1 MGGVPSQLSI
11 FNIFR
16 RKKSSSPIRKKVSF
30 DKKLIDRD
38 ALKVV
43 QTISKAGFEAYLV
56 GGCVRDLLLGHKPK
70 DFDIATNAKPEQVN
84 KLFKRSRLI
93 GRRFRLVHVMFSAR
107 KFLEVATFRS
117 GQVKTAKSGVI
128 VRDNCY
134 GNIEEDV
141 VRRDFRINA
150 LYYDVR
156 SEEVIDYIGGLE
168 DIDAG
173 QIHIIGEPLV
183 RFEEDPV
190 RMIRAVRFQTKLDFE
205 LSDEIKKA
213 IHKQAPLLSNI
224 SPARLYEECIKLFHN
239 EYGFKVYER
248 LEKYDLLRHLFKQ
261 TRKNDFIKIA
271 LNNTSNRIKRNK
283 PVTPAFLFAVFLWQ
297 AQNERYQIIKQKQK
311 SVYLSMSQASEEVII
326 NQIKQVS
333 LPRWLTARIK
343 ETWMMQNRLERMQPK
358 KMDDILSSKGF
369 RMAYDFLVLRSQS
382 INPELK
388 SVADFWTKAQVDYK
402 PLDTQSEYRKKPTK

>member
-1 MGGVPSQLSI
+1 MGGVQNQLSI

-16 RKKSSSPIRKKVSF
+16 RKKTTTLVRQPVNF
-30 DKKLIDRD
+30 DQKLLDRD
-38 ALKVV
+38 AIKVV
-43 QTISKAGFEAYLV
+43 QTIVKAGYEAYLV
-56 GGCVRDLLLGHKPK
+56 GGCVRDLLLGHRPK

-107 KFLEVATFRS
+107 KYLEVATFRS

-150 LYYDVR
+150 LYYDINTH
-156 SEEVIDYIGGLE
+156 EVIDYIGGLK
-168 DIDAG
+168 DIDSG
-173 QIHIIGEPLV
+173 QIHIIGDPLV

-190 RMIRAVRFQTKLDFE
+190 RMIRAIRFQTKLDFH
-205 LSDEIKKA
+205 LSDEIKSA
-213 IHKQAPLLSNI
+213 IHQQAPLLANI

-239 EYGFKVYER
+239 EYGFQVYER
-248 LEKYDLLRHLFKQ
+248 LEKYDLLKHLFRQ

-297 AQNERYQIIKQKQK
+297 AQTERYQLIKKKQK

-343 ETWMMQNRLERMQPK
+343 DTWMMQNRLERMQPK
-358 KMDDILSSKGF
+358 KVHDLLSNKGF

-388 SVADFWTKAQVDYK
+388 SVAEFWTKAQSEHH
-402 PLDTQSEYRKKPTK
+402 PESTHQSSKKNRKK

>member
-1 MGGVPSQLSI
+1 MSI

-16 RKKSSSPIRKKVSF
+16 KKKTTNIVRQPVDF
-30 DKKLIDRD
+30 DQRLLDRD
-38 ALKVV
+38 AIKVV
-43 QTISKAGFEAYLV
+43 QTIAKAGFEVYLV
-56 GGCVRDLLLGHKPK
+56 GGCVRDLLLGLKPK
-70 DFDIATNAKPEQVN
+70 DFDIATNAKPEQVH

-107 KFLEVATFRS
+107 KYLEVATFRS
-117 GQVKTAKSGVI
+117 GQVKTAKTGVI

-134 GNIEEDV
+134 GKVEEDV
-141 VRRDFRINA
+141 VRRDFRVNA
-150 LYYDVR
+150 LYYDIHTK
-156 SEEVIDYIGGLE
+156 EVIDHIGGLQ
-168 DIDAG
+168 DIES
-173 QIHIIGEPLV
+173 QTIHIIGKPML

-190 RMIRAVRFQTKLDFE
+190 RMIRAVRFQTKLDFQ
-205 LSDEIKKA
+205 LSDEIKEA
-213 IHKQAPLLSNI
+213 IHKQASLLSNI

-239 EYGFKVYER
+239 EYGYKVFER

-261 TRKNDFIKIA
+261 THKNEFIKIA

-297 AQNERYQIIKQKQK
+297 AQNERFQIIKKKQK
-311 SVYLSMSQASEEVII
+311 STYLAMSQASEEVII

-343 ETWMMQNRLERMQPK
+343 DTWMMQNRLERMQPK
-358 KMDDILSSKGF
+358 KVEDILSSKGF

-388 SVADFWTKAQVDYK
+388 SVADFWTKAQK
-402 PLDTQSEYRKKPTK
+402 

>member
-1 MGGVPSQLSI
+1 MGGVQNQLSI

-16 RKKSSSPIRKKVSF
+16 KNKTSSPIRKKVNF
-30 DKKLIDRD
+30 DKKLLDRD
-38 ALKVV
+38 AVKVV
-43 QTISKAGFEAYLV
+43 QTIAKAGFEVYLV
-56 GGCVRDLLLGHKPK
+56 GGCVRDLLLGLKPK

-107 KFLEVATFRS
+107 KYLEVATFRS

-134 GNIEEDV
+134 GKIEEDV
-141 VRRDFRINA
+141 IRRDFRVNA
-150 LYYDVR
+150 LYYDINTQ
-156 SEEVIDYIGGLE
+156 EVIDYIGGLE
-168 DIDAG
+168 DIKSG
-173 QIHIIGEPLV
+173 QIHIIGDPIV

-190 RMIRAVRFQTKLDFE
+190 RMIRAVRFQTKLNFE
-205 LSDEIKKA
+205 LSDEIKSA
-213 IHKQAPLLSNI
+213 IHQQASLLSNI

-239 EYGFKVYER
+239 EYGFQVYER
-248 LEKYDLLRHLFKQ
+248 LEKYDLLKHLFRQ

-271 LNNTSNRIKRNK
+271 LNNTSKRIKQNK
-283 PVTPAFLFAVFLWQ
+283 PVTPVFLFAVFLWQ
-297 AQNERYQIIKQKQK
+297 AQTERYQLIKQKQK

-343 ETWMMQNRLERMQPK
+343 DTWMLQSRLEKMQPK
-358 KMDDILSSKGF
+358 KIEDILLDRSF
-369 RMAYDFLVLRSQS
+369 RLAYEFLLLRSQS

-388 SVADFWTKAQVDYK
+388 SVADFWTKAQ
-402 PLDTQSEYRKKPTK
+402 R

>member
-1 MGGVPSQLSI
+1 MGGVPSRLSI

-16 RKKSSSPIRKKVSF
+16 KNKNTTIIRQSVDF
-30 DKKLIDRD
+30 DQRLLDRD
-38 ALKVV
+38 AIKVV
-43 QTISKAGFEAYLV
+43 QTITKAGFEVYLV
-56 GGCVRDLLLGHKPK
+56 GGCVRDLLLGLKPK

-134 GNIEEDV
+134 GKIEEDV
-141 VRRDFRINA
+141 VRRDFRVNA
-150 LYYDVR
+150 LYYDINTK
-156 SEEVIDYIGGLE
+156 EVIDYIGGLQ
-168 DIDAG
+168 DIES
-173 QIHIIGEPLV
+173 QTIHIIGEPMV

-190 RMIRAVRFQTKLDFE
+190 RMIRAVRFQTKLNFQ
-205 LSDEIKKA
+205 LSDEIKDA
-213 IHKQAPLLSNI
+213 IHQQALLLSNI

-239 EYGFKVYER
+239 EYGFAVFEQ
-248 LEKYDLLRHLFKQ
+248 LEKYDLLKHLFRQ
-261 TRKNDFIKIA
+261 THKNEFIKIA

-297 AQNERYQIIKQKQK
+297 AQNERFEVIKKKQKNT
-311 SVYLSMSQASEEVII
+311 YLAMSQASEEVII

-333 LPRWLTARIK
+333 LPRWLTERIK
-343 ETWMMQNRLERMQPK
+343 DTWMMQNRLEKMDPK
-358 KMDDILSSKGF
+358 KVEDILLGKGF

-388 SVADFWTKAQVDYK
+388 SIADFWTKAQK
-402 PLDTQSEYRKKPTK
+402 

>member
-1 MGGVPSQLSI
+1 MGGVQNQLSI

-16 RKKSSSPIRKKVSF
+16 KNKTSNPIRKRVNF
-30 DKKLIDRD
+30 DKKLLDRD
-38 ALKVV
+38 AVKVV
-43 QTISKAGFEAYLV
+43 QTIAKAGFEVYLV
-56 GGCVRDLLLGHKPK
+56 GGCVRDLLLGLKPK

-107 KFLEVATFRS
+107 KYLEVATFRS

-134 GNIEEDV
+134 GKIEEDV
-141 VRRDFRINA
+141 IRRDFRVNA
-150 LYYDVR
+150 LYYDINTQ
-156 SEEVIDYIGGLE
+156 EVIDYIGGLE
-168 DIDAG
+168 DIKSG
-173 QIHIIGEPLV
+173 QIHIIGDPIV

-190 RMIRAVRFQTKLDFE
+190 RMIRAVRFQTKLNFE
-205 LSDEIKKA
+205 LSDEIKSA
-213 IHKQAPLLSNI
+213 IHQQASLLSNI

-239 EYGFKVYER
+239 EYGFQVYER
-248 LEKYDLLRHLFKQ
+248 LEKYDLLKHLFRQ

-271 LNNTSNRIKRNK
+271 LNNTSKRIKQNK
-283 PVTPAFLFAVFLWQ
+283 PVTPVFLFAVFLWQ
-297 AQNERYQIIKQKQK
+297 AQTERYQLIKQKQK

-343 ETWMMQNRLERMQPK
+343 DTWMLQSRLEKMQPK
-358 KMDDILSSKGF
+358 KIEDILLDRSF
-369 RMAYDFLVLRSQS
+369 RMAYDFLLLRSQS

-388 SVADFWTKAQVDYK
+388 TVADFWTKAQ
-402 PLDTQSEYRKKPTK
+402 R

>member
-1 MGGVPSQLSI
+1 MSI

-16 RKKSSSPIRKKVSF
+16 KKKQTNIIRQAVDF
-30 DKKLIDRD
+30 DQRLLDRD
-38 ALKVV
+38 AIKVV
-43 QTISKAGFEAYLV
+43 QTISKAGFEVYLV
-56 GGCVRDLLLGHKPK
+56 GGCVRDLLLGLKPK
-70 DFDIATNAKPEQVN
+70 DFDIATNAKPEQVH

-134 GNIEEDV
+134 GKVEEDV
-141 VRRDFRINA
+141 VRRDFRVNA
-150 LYYDVR
+150 LYYDINTK
-156 SEEVIDYIGGLE
+156 EVIDYIGGLQ
-168 DIDAG
+168 DIND
-173 QIHIIGEPLV
+173 QTIHIIGEPLV

-190 RMIRAVRFQTKLDFE
+190 RMIRAVRFQTKLDFQ
-205 LSDEIKKA
+205 LSDEIKQA
-213 IHKQAPLLSNI
+213 IHQQASLLSNI

-239 EYGFKVYER
+239 EYGFQVFER
-248 LEKYDLLRHLFKQ
+248 LEKYDLLKHLFKQ
-261 TRKNDFIKIA
+261 TRKNEFIKIA
-271 LNNTSNRIKRNK
+271 LNNTSSRIKRNK

-297 AQNERYQIIKQKQK
+297 AQNERFQLIKQKQK
-311 SVYLSMSQASEEVII
+311 STYLAMSQASEEVII
-326 NQIKQVS
+326 SQIKQVS

-343 ETWMMQNRLERMQPK
+343 DTWMMQNRLEKMQPK
-358 KMDDILSSKGF
+358 KVEDILASKGF

-388 SVADFWTKAQVDYK
+388 SVADFWTKAQK
-402 PLDTQSEYRKKPTK
+402 

>member
-1 MGGVPSQLSI
+1 MSI

-16 RKKSSSPIRKKVSF
+16 KKKQTNIIRQAVDF
-30 DKKLIDRD
+30 DQRLLDRD
-38 ALKVV
+38 AIKVV
-43 QTISKAGFEAYLV
+43 QTISKAGFEVYLV
-56 GGCVRDLLLGHKPK
+56 GGCVRDLLLGLKPK
-70 DFDIATNAKPEQVN
+70 DFDIATNAKPEQVH

-134 GNIEEDV
+134 GKVEEDV
-141 VRRDFRINA
+141 VRRDFRVNA
-150 LYYDVR
+150 LYYDINTK
-156 SEEVIDYIGGLE
+156 EVIDYIGGLQ
-168 DIDAG
+168 DIND
-173 QIHIIGEPLV
+173 QTIHIIGEPLV

-190 RMIRAVRFQTKLDFE
+190 RMIRAVRFQTKLDFQ
-205 LSDEIKKA
+205 LSNEIKQA
-213 IHKQAPLLSNI
+213 IHQQASLLSNI

-239 EYGFKVYER
+239 EYGFQVFER
-248 LEKYDLLRHLFKQ
+248 LEKYDLLKHLFKQ
-261 TRKNDFIKIA
+261 TRKNEFIKIA
-271 LNNTSNRIKRNK
+271 LNNTSSRIKRNK

-297 AQNERYQIIKQKQK
+297 AQNERFQLIKQKQK
-311 SVYLSMSQASEEVII
+311 STYLAMSQASEEVII
-326 NQIKQVS
+326 SQIKQVS

-343 ETWMMQNRLERMQPK
+343 DTWMMQNRLEKMQPK
-358 KMDDILSSKGF
+358 KVEDILASKGF

-388 SVADFWTKAQVDYK
+388 SVADFWTKAQK
-402 PLDTQSEYRKKPTK
+402 

>member
-1 MGGVPSQLSI
+1 MSI

-16 RKKSSSPIRKKVSF
+16 KKKQTNIIRQAVDF
-30 DKKLIDRD
+30 DQRLLDRD
-38 ALKVV
+38 AIKVV
-43 QTISKAGFEAYLV
+43 QTISKAGFEVYLV
-56 GGCVRDLLLGHKPK
+56 GGCVRDLLLGLKPK
-70 DFDIATNAKPEQVN
+70 DFDIATNAKPEQVH

-134 GNIEEDV
+134 GKVEEDV
-141 VRRDFRINA
+141 VRRDFRVNA
-150 LYYDVR
+150 LYYDINTK
-156 SEEVIDYIGGLE
+156 EVIDYIGGLQ
-168 DIDAG
+168 DIND
-173 QIHIIGEPLV
+173 QTIHIIGEPLV

-190 RMIRAVRFQTKLDFE
+190 RMIRAVRFQTKLDFQ
-205 LSDEIKKA
+205 LSDEIKQA
-213 IHKQAPLLSNI
+213 IHQQASLLSNI

-239 EYGFKVYER
+239 EYGFQVFER
-248 LEKYDLLRHLFKQ
+248 LEKYDLLKHLFKQ
-261 TRKNDFIKIA
+261 TRKNEFIKIA
-271 LNNTSNRIKRNK
+271 LNNTSSRIKRSK

-297 AQNERYQIIKQKQK
+297 AQNERFQLIKQKQK
-311 SVYLSMSQASEEVII
+311 STYLAMSQASEEVII
-326 NQIKQVS
+326 SQIKQVS

-343 ETWMMQNRLERMQPK
+343 DTWMMQNRLEKMQPK
-358 KMDDILSSKGF
+358 KVEDILASKGF

-388 SVADFWTKAQVDYK
+388 SVADFWTKAQK
-402 PLDTQSEYRKKPTK
+402 